1 VGEVKPIVIIDDDED
16 MRSTLADLFSEEG
29 YEVRCFTNG
38 AEALSYLRRDA
49 DASLILLDL
58 EMPVMDGWTFRREQ
72 ERDRRLER
80 IPVIAMSASAD
91 LGPPYPP
98 RAAAVFSK
106 PMDVDQLV
114 ARVAEQVRMRP
125 S

>member
-1 VGEVKPIVIIDDDED
+1 MQTIVIIDDDED
-16 MRSTLADLFSEEG
+16 MRTALADVLSEEG
-29 YEVRCFTNG
+29 YSVRCFTNG
-38 AEALSYLRRDA
+38 AEALSWLRRHA

-72 ERDRRLER
+72 ERDRRLNR

-114 ARVAEQVRMRP
+114 ARVAEEVRLRP

>member
-1 VGEVKPIVIIDDDED
+1 MKTIVIIDDDED
-16 MRSTLADLFSEEG
+16 MRSTLADVLAEEG
-29 YEVRCFTNG
+29 YAVRCFANG
-38 AEALSYLRRDA
+38 AEALRHLKHHS

-72 ERDRRLER
+72 ERDRRLKR

-91 LGPPYPP
+91 LGVPSPH
-98 RAAAVFSK
+98 AAAVFSK

-114 ARVAEQVRMRP
+114 QRIGETVRSARAP
-125 S
+125 AS

>member
-1 VGEVKPIVIIDDDED
+1 MKTIVIIDDDED
-16 MRSTLADLFSEEG
+16 MRSTLADVLAEEG
-29 YEVRCFTNG
+29 YAVRCFANG
-38 AEALSYLRRDA
+38 AEALRHLKHHHR

-72 ERDRRLER
+72 ERDRRLKR

-91 LGPPYPP
+91 LGVPNPH
-98 RAAAVFSK
+98 AAAMFSK
-106 PMDVDQLV
+106 PMDVDELV
-114 ARVAEQVRMRP
+114 QRIGQEVRSVRVPP

>member
-1 VGEVKPIVIIDDDED
+1 MKTIVIIDDDED
-16 MRSTLADLFSEEG
+16 MRAALADVLAEEG
-29 YEVRCFTNG
+29 YRVRCFTNG
-38 AEALSYLRRDA
+38 AEALTWLRRHGE
-49 DASLILLDL
+49 ASLILLDL

-72 ERDRRLER
+72 ERDRRLNR

-114 ARVAEQVRMRP
+114 ARVAEEVRFRP